1 MVHKHVKCSMSMVTI
16 KMKIKIGE
24 NFVCTCW
31 GHYKRLEK
39 TQQTHMVGRE
49 ASGILQHSGRVET
62 APHL

>member
-1 MVHKHVKCSMSMVTI
+1 MVHKREMFYVNGNNK
-16 KMKIKIGE
+16 KEKKIGE

-31 GHYKRLEK
+31 GHYQRLEK

-49 ASGILQHSGRVET
+49 ASRILQHSGRVET